1 MHPRSCKKAKASN
14 ICLEIQRICGSD
26 RPWSSSRG
34 EGEGERGRRGE
45 GKKGKGRE
53 GERKGERRRGGGG
66 KEIGESG
73 AGEHQRG
80 STSAEALVNPYKL
93 LQDAFW
99 NTYKCVVSQLYSHKA
114 RATHCEQQY
123 AKYNT
128 SLTKLQRP

>member
-14 ICLEIQRICGSD
+14 ICFEIQRICGSD
-26 RPWSSSRG
+26 RPWSNSRG

-66 KEIGESG
+66 KEIGESR

-80 STSAEALVNPYKL
+80 E
-93 LQDAFW
+93 
-99 NTYKCVVSQLYSHKA
+99 YKCRGTSKPLQATARCLLEYVQVCCLSAVFSQSQGYS
-114 RATHCEQQY
+114 
-123 AKYNT
+123 
-128 SLTKLQRP
+128 L